1 MAPFRIAGR
10 RTCSL
15 ANHLFPGRLDSAAF
29 SSLVIVLRG
38 KCVGHNWA
46 DSVIANRRQNKGL
59 WCPAV
64 SLTTEC
70 STIELPGTGWAILIC
85 SMSGTNRFAVYVCR
99 RSAAHLIIRLAG
111 QTERPR
117 ASFGPPLTVLEL
129 KGSAEEWRVF
139 ATPLLRTEGLRT
151 SGPALQVEWPRV
163 HSLAGAGCHLTKIHM
178 AGYRSRATKR
188 MCHVWAFKMG
198 NH

>member
-1 MAPFRIAGR
+1 
-10 RTCSL
+10 
-15 ANHLFPGRLDSAAF
+15 
-29 SSLVIVLRG
+29 
-38 KCVGHNWA
+38 
-46 DSVIANRRQNKGL
+46 
-59 WCPAV
+59 V

-70 STIELPGTGWAILIC
+70 STIELPGTGLAILIC
-85 SMSGTNRFAVYVCR
+85 SMSGTNGSSCTLAGAR
-99 RSAAHLIIRLAG
+99 RAHLVIRLAG

-117 ASFGPPLTVLEL
+117 SSFGPPLSVLEL
-129 KGSAEEWRVF
+129 NRSAEEWRVF

-178 AGYRSRATKR
+178 AAYRSRVTKR